1 MGVRIVIADDHQVV
15 RRGLRAILEAQPG
28 WKVCGEASDGRE
40 VLEMARQL
48 KPDVVV
54 LDISMPELN
63 GLMVAK
69 QILKMLPRTEVV
81 ILTVHDSDQMAREVL
96 VAGVRG
102 YVLKSDAERD
112 LVAAVKAVRAH
123 KPFFTTK
130 VSEMVLEGYLKGRP
144 QWDEQRVVRD
154 RLTAREREV
163 VQLISEGKTN
173 KEIAASL
180 HISINTA
187 EAHRA
192 NILNKLDAESFTEV
206 IRYAI
211 RNRIVQP

>member
-1 MGVRIVIADDHQVV
+1 MGVHIVIADDHQVV